1 MTKDQ
6 NPIPAQ
12 RAADA
17 QASSVWKRRLLI
29 AAEVLLV
36 LIIVGLLIAT
46 WLPAFIGA
54 RPGITPRQ

>member
-1 MTKDQ
+1 MTSDE
-6 NPIPAQ
+6 NSIPAPPP
-12 RAADA
+12 AEA
-17 QASSVWKRRLLI
+17 QATSIWKRRLLI
-29 AAEVLLV
+29 ATEILLV